1 VLEVVLDRHAR
12 SKWFIPEIEPAV
24 QSPISQLTHVSNTV
38 HQASQVDRSKIGV
51 IRYSLLFK
59 VYRLF
64 TGVISVASWLVPA
77 LRRASPP
84 FFLAILALL
93 GLIALAAQAAEPVY
107 ETPTEQ
113 VILFVLEGVGQD
125 AVKTGAMPTLN
136 RLVKEGSVTWSASTV
151 QPALRLPAMAS
162 LLTGL
167 PVEKHGVTWNS
178 YEFGR
183 GYPRPPT
190 VFDYLDLSG
199 GKDSAIFFMDEAMY
213 QLAKPEPY
221 TDYQMCGPLKP
232 ECSPGT
238 VVQYIR
244 DYFRK
249 ATSGHGYGHA
259 ILSLPHFLVVHL
271 PDPARAGVSSGWKSK
286 SYREALRTV
295 DSAMNAVLQIY
306 RDLDLIKHTTVFVTG
321 LSSETAPNGS
331 AESGKLAAVPAPK
344 PVPWIAWGAGIKPG
358 HTIKQPVS
366 IMDTGATVLRI
377 LGLETHTEW
386 ESRPVEEIFDSRV
399 GKAAQAQR

>member
-1 VLEVVLDRHAR
+1 LQEYAVV
-12 SKWFIPEIEPAV
+12 
-24 QSPISQLTHVSNTV
+24 
-38 HQASQVDRSKIGV
+38 
-51 IRYSLLFK
+51 
-59 VYRLF
+59 
-64 TGVISVASWLVPA
+64 SWIVPA
-77 LRRASPP
+77 LGRPFP
-84 FFLAILALL
+84 VFFLAVLALT
-93 GLIALAAQAAEPVY
+93 GFMAAPVWSAEPVY
-107 ETPTEQ
+107 ETPTEH
-113 VILFVLEGVGQD
+113 VILFVLEGVGHD
-125 AVKTGAMPTLN
+125 AVKSGAMPTLH
-136 RLVKEGSVTWSASTV
+136 RMVKEGSVTWTASTV

-178 YEFGR
+178 FEFGR

-199 GKDSAIFFMDEAMY
+199 GKDSAVFFMDEAMY

-271 PDPARAGVSSGWKSK
+271 PDPARAGSSSGWRSK

-295 DSAMNAVLQIY
+295 DIAMNAVVQIY
-306 RDLDLIKHTTVFVTG
+306 RDLDLITQTTVFVTG
-321 LSSETAPNGS
+321 LSSEEPQSGSNGTAETGRP
-331 AESGKLAAVPAPK
+331 AVSPASK
-344 PVPWIAWGAGIKPG
+344 PVPDRVPWIAWGAGVKPG

-386 ESRPVEEIFDSRV
+386 ESRPVEEIFDARV
-399 GKAAQAQR
+399 GKAAQAQH